1 MTRIDNEVE
10 IGVATSIAT
19 FLDTAPFDEEAALA
33 AVLPDLSS
41 WLGALIQT
49 HLDDEPAWPLDWVM
63 DDAGPWWVRYVDSTT
78 VELAGVAWLLNGV
91 ADSAQPPFAGTIT
104 LTPSRDRLRAYRL
117 TFGDAATGTDPSNVR
132 ERDRRD
138 WPNVETWLFTFVP

>member
-19 FLDTAPFDEEAALA
+19 FLDPAPFDEEAALA

-49 HLDDEPAWPLDWVM
+49 HLDDSRH
-63 DDAGPWWVRYVDSTT
+63 GPW
-78 VELAGVAWLLNGV
+78 
-91 ADSAQPPFAGTIT
+91 
-104 LTPSRDRLRAYRL
+104 
-117 TFGDAATGTDPSNVR
+117 TG
-132 ERDRRD
+132 
-138 WPNVETWLFTFVP
+138 